1 MRSATRYRVKTSYT
15 LTAQRH
21 QIFLDGKTCA
31 RSTVHQLSSLLQG
44 VPSSCL
50 QSITGLWHS
59 AFLINPT
66 TPRAALACHT
76 FAAKCLDATSLQGL
90 SWNCIWPLLPLC
102 PNPGR
107 NTVYNWGWEAEWKL
121 RSLLFLCNLVYLA
134 PPTFVIFWTIPS
146 WIEYNCDHS
155 SVAVSKKIGH
165 LHLSLLTV
173 SVRWLFRAQTL
184 GWEELGWGSP
194 DTGDSSATASQKH
207 ITSQLNEITHS
218 SLLLLGFPWAIGVQH
233 FWNSDPW
240 NQVSQ
245 SSFVCSTQSAA
256 LIKG

>member
-134 PPTFVIFWTIPS
+134 PPHF
-146 WIEYNCDHS
+146 CD
-155 SVAVSKKIGH
+155 I
-165 LHLSLLTV
+165 LNN
-173 SVRWLFRAQTL
+173 
-184 GWEELGWGSP
+184 
-194 DTGDSSATASQKH
+194 
-207 ITSQLNEITHS
+207 SQLDRVQLWSQFCS
-218 SLLLLGFPWAIGVQH
+218 SIQKNRSLAFIFAY
-233 FWNSDPW
+233 
-240 NQVSQ
+240 
-245 SSFVCSTQSAA
+245 C
-256 LIKG
+256 